1 MLESKDDEI
10 KSSENKEPIA
20 KSSKTKNKKNSNT
33 KESVKK
39 PVVNE
44 KLAGPTDIDNVS
56 NQKDEIVVEESI
68 ESAKAIKGDSDS
80 KEEIVNTQDT
90 LGIDSKENKLEDVAK
105 EDVAKEDLEKEK
117 PAPDEVI
124 IAYDK
129 LSLEE
134 LADSLE
140 KLLETQKV
148 QHIKSTAEAIKSA
161 FNIKFGSLLAEKKE
175 AFLAEGGN
183 TIDFQYSSPVKS
195 RYNKLLSAYKKDR
208 DAYYS
213 DLEKQLKENLDK
225 RLQLIEELKSL
236 IENADAKTMYKSFR
250 NIQSTWRAIGP
261 VPKTKYN
268 DTWKIFHHHVERF
281 YDLLHLSNDFRD
293 LDFKNNLEE
302 KLKLIQKAEDLAENE
317 DVNAAFKE
325 LQKLHKRWKEDVG
338 PVAREMRDEVWE
350 KFSAAT
356 KIIHDK
362 RHGHFRDMKSQ
373 YGAIIEAKMLVID
386 EILNFDSSQN
396 KTHND
401 WQKSIKSIE
410 LLRKKYFDAGKLPYS
425 KSETIWLKFKDA
437 TKQFN
442 QEKNKFYKQEKK
454 SQQHNLQEKLD
465 LIKLAESLKDSE
477 EWETTT
483 NTFKKIQSDWKK
495 VGHVP
500 RKFSDDLWKK
510 FKAACNHYFDRYHK
524 QKNTL
529 SDEDKE
535 ILDKKEAFFQSLKP
549 EDYST
554 KATVTKLMKDWNQFG
569 SSSRNSRSVDVK
581 FNKFIDLILS
591 KLSISKD
598 EIVLLKFKNVING
611 YLAKNDIR
619 KLNSEVI
626 FIRKKIDEAVR
637 EIQQLENNLSFF
649 SNASDDNP
657 LVKNVHTNINN
668 FKKSLSV
675 WENKLS
681 YLRTL
686 DY

>member
-495 VGHVP
+495 IGHVP
-500 RKFSDDLWKK
+500 RKFSDDIWNK
-510 FKAACNHYFDRYHK
+510 FKTACNHYFDRYHN
-524 QKNTL
+524 QKNAL
-529 SDEDKE
+529 SDEQKE
-535 ILDKKEAFFQSLKP
+535 IVAKKNEFVESLKVD
-549 EDYST
+549 DYST
-554 KATVTKLMKDWNQFG
+554 KDAVTDLMNAWNELGNTPKG
-569 SSSRNSRSVDVK
+569 SRAVDIK
-581 FNKFIDLILS
+581 FNKFVDHLLS
-591 KLSISKD
+591 KLSLDKS
-598 EIVLLKFKNVING
+598 EIVLLKFKNIING
-611 YLAKNDIR
+611 YLANNDNR
-619 KLNSEVI
+619 KLDSELI
-626 FIRKKIDEAVR
+626 FVRKKIDESVR

-649 SNASDDNP
+649 SNASDENP
-657 LVKNVHTNINN
+657 MVKKVHKNIET
-668 FKKSLSV
+668 FKEGLKV
-675 WENKLS
+675 WKAKLA
-681 YLRTL
+681 YLRSL
-686 DY
+686 EY

>member
-1 MLESKDDEI
+1 MLESKDDKI
-10 KSSENKEPIA
+10 KSSENKEPTV
-20 KSSKTKNKKNSNT
+20 KSSKTKNKKNSKT
-33 KESVKK
+33 KEFVEK
-39 PVVNE
+39 PLAKE
-44 KLAGPTDIDNVS
+44 KLTDPDKIDNVS
-56 NQKDEIVVEESI
+56 DQKDVLVVEDQVDSSEAIEEESNSKDEII
-68 ESAKAIKGDSDS
+68 
-80 KEEIVNTQDT
+80 NTQDT
-90 LGIDSKENKLEDVAK
+90 PEIDHKEDKLEDL
-105 EDVAKEDLEKEK
+105 AKEDLEKEK
-117 PAPDEVI
+117 PAVEEEI

-134 LADSLE
+134 LTDSLE

-183 TIDFQYSSPVKS
+183 TIDFQYSSPIKS
-195 RYNKLLSAYKKDR
+195 RYNKLLSVYKKDR

-213 DLEKQLKENLDK
+213 NLEKQLKENLEK

-236 IENADAKTMYKSFR
+236 IENADTKTMYKSFR

-302 KLKLIQKAEDLAENE
+302 KLKLIKKAEDLAQNE
-317 DVNAAFKE
+317 DVNLAFKE

-338 PVAREMRDEVWE
+338 PVAREMRDEVWD

-425 KSETIWLKFKDA
+425 KSETIWQKFKDA

-454 SQQHNLQEKLD
+454 SQQQNLQEKLD

-500 RKFSDDLWKK
+500 RKFSDELWKK

-529 SDEDKE
+529 SDEDKK
-535 ILDKKEAFFQSLKP
+535 ILDKKEVFLESLKP
-549 EDYST
+549 EDYSSKGT
-554 KATVTKLMKDWNQFG
+554 ITKLMNDWNQFG
-569 SSSRNSRSVDVK
+569 GTSRNSKSVDVK
-581 FNKFIDLILS
+581 FNMFVDLILS

-598 EIVLLKFKNVING
+598 EIMLLKFKNVING
-611 YLAKNDIR
+611 YLAKNDTR

>member
-1 MLESKDDEI
+1 MLESKDDKI
-10 KSSENKEPIA
+10 KSSENKEPTV
-20 KSSKTKNKKNSNT
+20 KSSKTKNKKNSKT
-33 KESVKK
+33 KEFVEK
-39 PVVNE
+39 PLAKE
-44 KLAGPTDIDNVS
+44 KLTDPDKIDNVS
-56 NQKDEIVVEESI
+56 DQKDVLVVEDQVDSSEAIEEESNSKDEII
-68 ESAKAIKGDSDS
+68 
-80 KEEIVNTQDT
+80 NTQDT
-90 LGIDSKENKLEDVAK
+90 PEIDHKEDKLEDL
-105 EDVAKEDLEKEK
+105 AKEDLEKEK
-117 PAPDEVI
+117 PAVEEEI

-134 LADSLE
+134 LTDSLE

-183 TIDFQYSSPVKS
+183 TIDFQYSSPIKS
-195 RYNKLLSAYKKDR
+195 RYNKLLSVYKKDR

-213 DLEKQLKENLDK
+213 NLEKQLKENLEK

-236 IENADAKTMYKSFR
+236 IENADTKTMYKSFR

-302 KLKLIQKAEDLAENE
+302 KLKLIKKAEDLAQNE
-317 DVNAAFKE
+317 DVNVAFKE

-338 PVAREMRDEVWE
+338 PVAREMREEVWE

-373 YGAIIEAKMLVID
+373 YGAIIEAKILVID
-386 EILNFDSSQN
+386 EILNFDTSQN

-425 KSETIWLKFKDA
+425 KSETIWQKFKDA

-454 SQQHNLQEKLD
+454 SQQQNLQEKLD

-500 RKFSDDLWKK
+500 RKFSDDLWEK

-529 SDEDKE
+529 SDEDKK
-535 ILDKKEAFFQSLKP
+535 ILDKKEAFLQSLKP

-554 KATVTKLMKDWNQFG
+554 KGAITKLMNDWNQFG
-569 SSSRNSRSVDVK
+569 GTSRNSRSLDVK
-581 FNKFIDLILS
+581 FNKFVDLILS

-598 EIVLLKFKNVING
+598 EIMLLKFKNVING
-611 YLAKNDIR
+611 YLAKNDTR

>member
-44 KLAGPTDIDNVS
+44 KLAGPTEIDNVS

-90 LGIDSKENKLEDVAK
+90 SGIDSKENKLEDVAK

-236 IENADAKTMYKSFR
+236 IENADTKTMYKSFR

-454 SQQHNLQEKLD
+454 SQQHNLQEN
-465 LIKLAESLKDSE
+465 LI
-477 EWETTT
+477 
-483 NTFKKIQSDWKK
+483 
-495 VGHVP
+495 
-500 RKFSDDLWKK
+500 
-510 FKAACNHYFDRYHK
+510 
-524 QKNTL
+524 
-529 SDEDKE
+529 
-535 ILDKKEAFFQSLKP
+535 
-549 EDYST
+549 
-554 KATVTKLMKDWNQFG
+554 
-569 SSSRNSRSVDVK
+569 
-581 FNKFIDLILS
+581 
-591 KLSISKD
+591 
-598 EIVLLKFKNVING
+598 
-611 YLAKNDIR
+611 
-619 KLNSEVI
+619 
-626 FIRKKIDEAVR
+626 
-637 EIQQLENNLSFF
+637 
-649 SNASDDNP
+649 
-657 LVKNVHTNINN
+657 
-668 FKKSLSV
+668 
-675 WENKLS
+675 
-681 YLRTL
+681 
-686 DY
+686 